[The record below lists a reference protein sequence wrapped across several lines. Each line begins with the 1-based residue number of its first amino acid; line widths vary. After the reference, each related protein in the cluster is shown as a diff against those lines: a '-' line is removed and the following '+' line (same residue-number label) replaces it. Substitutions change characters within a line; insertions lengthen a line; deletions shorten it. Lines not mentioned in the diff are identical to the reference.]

1 MAPGGRLQEQVVDG
15 DVQCSGEGVQVGVH
29 RASRLD
35 VGSQRRSWTPSSQL
49 RTPWNQS
56 SRPNAGQL
64 AGFGEKDDSLGGW
77 LGRLGPAAML
87 RALDPEVAHLA
98 LDHAGI
104 GPQPPL
110 GQPLDEDLGDRY
122 PDRPGDLVRGKRPPG
137 WPGAG
142 ARSAG
147 CPQTTT
153 GRGPGPAR
161 RQPGTSACGSRSGP
175 AGAPRPPGGPPQGT
189 WTATPPARRAG
200 GSSTHPAW
208 SQCAKQNA
216 PMNGEQVGQTP
227 ILGREGLLRL
237 VEVVDQLRARA
248 RGEEGGS
255 WTTGEDPGP
264 TVGDQ
269 AVLGGAAGGQPP
281 GGGAVAGD
289 PGQPGGGGAAAGRG
303 HGRRRRRGAGR

>member
-1 MAPGGRLQEQVVDG
+1 MLN
-15 DVQCSGEGVQVGVH
+15 
-29 RASRLD
+29 
-35 VGSQRRSWTPSSQL
+35 PSSRCWRRIL
-49 RTPWNQS
+49 SNS
-56 SRPNAGQL
+56 STLDNSFSLVPTVWQPRSVGL
-64 AGFGEKDDSLGGW
+64 VLGGGAISGHHSGPYW
-77 LGRLGPAAML
+77 GQIRLSFPTRSASSG
-87 RALDPEVAHLA
+87 
-98 LDHAGI
+98 
-104 GPQPPL
+104 
-110 GQPLDEDLGDRY
+110 
-122 PDRPGDLVRGKRPPG
+122 
-137 WPGAG
+137 PGAG
-142 ARSAG
+142 PGHTGPCRS
-147 CPQTTT
+147 
-153 GRGPGPAR
+153 
-161 RQPGTSACGSRSGP
+161 GTSL
-175 AGAPRPPGGPPQGT
+175 
-189 WTATPPARRAG
+189 
-200 GSSTHPAW
+200 
-208 SQCAKQNA
+208 QCAKQNA